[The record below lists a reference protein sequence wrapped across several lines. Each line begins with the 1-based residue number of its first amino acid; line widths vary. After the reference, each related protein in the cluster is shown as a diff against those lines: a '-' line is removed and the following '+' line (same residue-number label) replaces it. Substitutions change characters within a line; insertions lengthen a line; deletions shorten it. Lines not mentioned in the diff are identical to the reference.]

1 MRKIDKEKLYEH
13 KESKG
18 KNRMTLYVH
27 KDGNKRQVTLIDS
40 NKVNWGDVT
49 LDKKQSLTLANKIIK
64 SYTEL

>member
-1 MRKIDKEKLYEH
+1 MSQIDKEKLFEY
-13 KESKG
+13 KENKG

-49 LDKKQSLTLANKIIK
+49 LDKKQSITLANEIIK
-64 SYTEL
+64 SYETE